1 MQGAVSKSDTSE
13 LLCNY
18 TNHKCLPLWYSPP
31 ICSEWI
37 QLVILLQKGWN
48 LCYLLLVPSLFTTWT
63 FHSSFFCWQ
72 EKHPSYTVLKTTH
85 FSGLYCFKKTW
96 IGPLLYNMWDK
107 HHWRTAVLL
116 PSEKIFGLFCL
127 WPGTN
132 ILEGNDP
139 ELVLHLSDANF
150 HIHLPTGKL

>member
-1 MQGAVSKSDTSE
+1 MLWVDQTLQNCFVTTQIINVCLSD
-13 LLCNY
+13 
-18 TNHKCLPLWYSPP
+18 
-31 ICSEWI
+31 
-37 QLVILLQKGWN
+37 ILLLYVLNESNWSSYCRKDEICATCFWYPYFLPPG
-48 LCYLLLVPSLFTTWT
+48 LFIPV
-63 FHSSFFCWQ
+63 FFCWQ

-150 HIHLPTGKL
+150 HIHLPMGKL

>member
-1 MQGAVSKSDTSE
+1 MSASLIFSSYMFWMNPIGHPIAERMKSV
-13 LLCNY
+13 
-18 TNHKCLPLWYSPP
+18 LPAFVFVLFLFW
-31 ICSEWI
+31 
-37 QLVILLQKGWN
+37 
-48 LCYLLLVPSLFTTWT
+48 VPSLFTTWT

-150 HIHLPTGKL
+150 HIHLPMGKL